1 MTARIC
7 VKLTHFL
14 CKFVFLKEPFW
25 VEGKEH
31 PLPSIAF
38 EGSDAW
44 SGKRHLL
51 PKKSQ
56 QQKTSFMPTLQRS
69 FLCGFM
75 NFFLSLT
82 NS

>member
-7 VKLTHFL
+7 VKLTPFL

-31 PLPSIAF
+31 PLPSTAF

-51 PKKSQ
+51 PKK
-56 QQKTSFMPTLQRS
+56 KPPTKNQLFHAYIS
-69 FLCGFM
+69 EEC
-75 NFFLSLT
+75 SV
-82 NS
+82 